1 MNKNF
6 NHNPSG
12 SNQWSLR
19 KDTEEIQKIINLLK
33 EDLGVGMP
41 QIGKPLRLAIA
52 GTLSSPSIDETVEV
66 LGKEKVISR
75 LEQALDKF
83 S

>member
-1 MNKNF
+1 
-6 NHNPSG
+6 
-12 SNQWSLR
+12 
-19 KDTEEIQKIINLLK
+19 
-33 EDLGVGMP
+33 MP

-66 LGKEKVISR
+66 LGREKVISR
-75 LEQALDKF
+75 LEQALEKF